1 MSSFF
6 LKKGKSPSVAKSL
19 PFFPNYIH
27 YIMCFRGLKC
37 KAANEFSNSLTE
49 EQKHMGNLYLAI
61 TIKKF
66 LK

>member
-6 LKKGKSPSVAKSL
+6 LKKGKSLSVAKSF

-27 YIMCFRGLKC
+27 YITCFRGLKC
-37 KAANEFSNSLTE
+37 KAANEFSLTE
-49 EQKHMGNLYLAI
+49 EQKYMGNVYLAI
-61 TIKKF
+61 TVKKF